1 MSNNCFV
8 KPVGKNIGVYLHWNG
23 GRDSIEA
30 FLEYCKLKQYPPF
43 ETDYGM
49 ARFVQTVA
57 NFFGTGTSIGI
68 EEENSISTCNG
79 TYVIKGWEIVSR
91 DFNGEEQHNYSLKKM
106 LEEIDQ
112 EQPAAIQLGCDFLHA
127 EIIDAK
133 DLQIGDTVYWIDCK
147 NTVNTNHIVGHNSK
161 GFYMDRY
168 SNKYDVEPYDW
179 NNNNYVKGKVR
190 VERKKAEEV

>member
-1 MSNNCFV
+1 MIKNFV
-8 KPVGKNIGVYLHWNG
+8 FDIGNVILSG
-23 GRDSIEA
+23 SPKDVLDTVDI
-30 FLEYCKLKQYPPF
+30 
-43 ETDYGM
+43 DYK
-49 ARFVQTVA
+49 
-57 NFFGTGTSIGI
+57 S
-68 EEENSISTCNG
+68 
-79 TYVIKGWEIVSR
+79 
-91 DFNGEEQHNYSLKKM
+91 KKM

-112 EQPAAIQLGCDFLHA
+112 EQPAAIQLGYDFLHA